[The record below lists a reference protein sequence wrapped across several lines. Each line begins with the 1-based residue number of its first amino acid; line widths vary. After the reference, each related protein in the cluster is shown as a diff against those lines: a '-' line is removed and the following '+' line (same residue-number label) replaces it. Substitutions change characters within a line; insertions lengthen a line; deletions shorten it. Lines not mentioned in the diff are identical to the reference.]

1 MHLHTIEREVVSP
14 FPQTAELVTRSRN
27 GDAEAFRALYDE
39 HVGVVYA
46 LCARLGGQGEAAAME
61 MTQEVFVRAWKGLG
75 GFRGEASFATWLHRI
90 ALNVARDAQ
99 RGDSRRRARLVE
111 VDAAETDF
119 GLTSPRGL
127 DEESRIDL
135 ERAIARLPE
144 KARNALV
151 LHDIHGYRCHEVA
164 ALTGTAV
171 GTIQAHLHRARR
183 LLRKFMER

>member
-1 MHLHTIEREVVSP
+1 MHHPTIERDVVTP
-14 FPQTAELVTRSRN
+14 PPRITELVARSQR
-27 GDAEAFRALYDE
+27 GDAQAFRTLYDE

-46 LCARLGGQGEAAAME
+46 LCTRLGGGDEAAASE
-61 MTQEVFVRAWKGLG
+61 QTQEVFVRAWRALG
-75 GFRGEASFATWLHRI
+75 GFRGDASFSTWLHRI
-90 ALNVARDAQ
+90 TCNVVREAQ
-99 RGDSRRRARLVE
+99 RGDSRRRTRVVE
-111 VDAAETDF
+111 IDADEADPGYAER
-119 GLTSPRGL
+119 RGL

-164 ALTGTAV
+164 ELTGTAV

-183 LLRKFMER
+183 LLRKFMEK